1 MHHDS
6 SLSSLFVRRKRSKFV
21 AILSRYWDLFLST
34 WEVMLHGNPARAIFG
49 GINIAASGELGVG
62 VGEEDRG
69 SGEREVL
76 EGLVGR
82 IEGLVDLVVSKFGD
96 YDPDSAAENAQ
107 NDGEPSQWLGTGQEP
122 GLTDG
127 AIFLGT
133 GTLSRKSLRD
143 LTQWMEDLYTWGDH
157 AYGVIESP
165 TSIRRARRKAHKDTH
180 TKRSEDQA
188 ASPTPDQQPK
198 SIAEQ
203 QQGGEANVAD
213 TNNPLS
219 PENDE
224 GRLDKMVSYLKLG
237 YGTYWSL
244 PGGSSDA
251 SKAGDSSNNESANPP
266 QANPKKAQPKESVDQ
281 PKAHGQPTVNEA
293 AGHYLIG
300 LKGEIEEAVSDGDSS
315 QSSDNDAEHN
325 SRTLLRTVHVELETD
340 VARPEATIVQNFG
353 HPANILTQSQVVGNM
368 LAGYDSHDLNKAKK
382 LRVVVYV
389 NRPFIFTFLFEL
401 RTDSLA
407 WDALYRSLHY
417 QLAPLRKPLVQSTKY
432 RPDRPISD
440 APGANNIYDLIWD
453 PKLLTVHSTIPNIP
467 DNYLGPLPWSRPDA
481 LNTHLHL
488 LSIHAATRSA
498 PTAQERTQKTQRGWW
513 IVWTRLLDQR
523 RRDETPG
530 NLSTID
536 EAGSETAES
545 EDKQSTEDEPPSI
558 SKEIFLIRRASDH
571 VGFRGDG
578 GAEGAG
584 RLAQGIGVD
593 TRRYVEELL
602 NLL

>member
-1 MHHDS
+1 
-6 SLSSLFVRRKRSKFV
+6 
-21 AILSRYWDLFLST
+21 
-34 WEVMLHGNPARAIFG
+34 MLHGNPARAIFG

-96 YDPDSAAENAQ
+96 YDPDSSVESAPN
-107 NDGEPSQWLGTGQEP
+107 NGESSPWLGTGQEP
-122 GLTDG
+122 GLADG

-143 LTQWMEDLYTWGDH
+143 VTQWMEDLYTWGDH

-165 TSIRRARRKAHKDTH
+165 TSIRRTRRKARKDSD

-188 ASPTPDQQPK
+188 AAPTSDPQTKPTV
-198 SIAEQ
+198 EQ
-203 QQGGEANVAD
+203 QQETEANDAA
-213 TNNPLS
+213 TNSVNP

-244 PGGSSDA
+244 PGASSDA
-251 SKAGDSSNNESANPP
+251 SKAGDSSNNETLDPS
-266 QANPKKAQPKESVDQ
+266 QATSKKPQPKEISDQ
-281 PKAHGQPTVNEA
+281 HSSHARPTLNEA

-300 LKGEIEEAVSDGDSS
+300 LKGEIEEAVSEGDSS
-315 QSSDNDAEHN
+315 QTSDDGVEHN
-325 SRTLLRTVHVELETD
+325 SRTLLRTVHVELESEAKD
-340 VARPEATIVQNFG
+340 RPEATIVQNFE
-353 HPANILTQSQVVGNM
+353 HPGGIFTQSQVVGNM
-368 LAGYDSHDLNKAKK
+368 LAGFDSHDLNKAKK

-417 QLAPLRKPLVQSTKY
+417 QLAPLRKPLVLSTKY

-453 PKLLTVHSTIPNIP
+453 PNLLTVHSTIPNIP

-488 LSIHAATRSA
+488 LSIHTATRSA

-545 EDKQSTEDEPPSI
+545 EDKQSIEDEPPSI

-578 GAEGAG
+578 GVEGAG

-602 NLL
+602 SLL